1 MRTIY
6 NLTTTELE
14 FDKSLYSYQ
23 TELTSKL
30 DNLNNDFDQDIINEI
45 VLWKVNRFAAVDIE
59 TLNLLNQIKKTDTVL
74 NPELTELIL
83 LKLLNK
89 DQKGIRLAM
98 ASTILRF
105 KNPRI
110 YQIIDQRVYRFLYD
124 TELKYSET
132 DTNKQISIYFEY
144 LKKLKQVCLDQNINF
159 EMADRI
165 LYSMD
170 KVYNADIK
178 LNGY

>member
-1 MRTIY
+1 
-6 NLTTTELE
+6 
-14 FDKSLYSYQ
+14 
-23 TELTSKL
+23 
-30 DNLNNDFDQDIINEI
+30 
-45 VLWKVNRFAAVDIE
+45 
-59 TLNLLNQIKKTDTVL
+59 
-74 NPELTELIL
+74 
-83 LKLLNK
+83 
-89 DQKGIRLAM
+89 M

-132 DTNKQISIYFEY
+132 DINKQISIYFEY

-170 KVYNADIK
+170 KVYNPDIK